1 MKNLPVSKRL
11 FVTFGVILGIFTCT
25 IILSIWALVGT
36 GSNFEKF
43 YENSY
48 NVTNTSADLR
58 ADIQTVAKYIGYSM
72 MEDDTAK
79 TAQYIQ
85 SAEESIQKLRDGTEY
100 MRGNFTGDMAIVDS
114 YDSVM
119 QAIKEDRNKV
129 FELAKENKNSEAI
142 QLYFNNVMPGFMEA
156 NQYLSDI
163 SDSASKAADQ
173 NYNSARKQ
181 TTVATIA
188 LLVLSVITFG
198 VTIGMAGYIIK
209 SITAPIR
216 EIEAAAKEMAA
227 GSLTVSI
234 TYESKD
240 EMGSLADSMRFLTEG
255 IRKIV
260 SDIGHI
266 LADLASGD
274 FHTTSQCLENYVGD
288 YAPILDSM
296 RLIRDNLN
304 ETMLQIQEAS
314 SQVAQ
319 GASQMA
325 ESAQGLAEG
334 ATEQAGAVQELTA
347 TVENVAEM
355 AENSADGARKAYE
368 EVKSSAER
376 AQIGK
381 QEMIELT
388 QAMERISTTSKEI
401 ENIIAAIEDIA
412 SQTNLLSLNASIEAA
427 RAGEAGR
434 GFAVVADQIGKLA
447 ADSAQSAV
455 NTKKLIVKTLEEI
468 DLGNDITSKTSKSFE
483 EVITDMKSFAQV
495 AKTTSESS
503 TMQFESL
510 MQVRQGIE
518 QISSVVQNNSAAAEE
533 TSATSEELSAQAE
546 NVEMQLSRF
555 QLLK

>member
-72 MEDDTAK
+72 MEDDGDK

-85 SAEESIQKLRDGTEY
+85 AAEESIQRLRDGTEY
-100 MRGNFTGDMAIVDS
+100 MRSNFTGDMAIVDS

-129 FELAKENKNSEAI
+129 FELAGENKNSEAI
-142 QLYFNNVMPGFMEA
+142 QLYFNNVMPGFIEA

-198 VTIGMAGYIIK
+198 ITIGMAGYIIK
-209 SITAPIR
+209 SITAPIH

-240 EMGSLADSMRFLTEG
+240 EMGSLADSMRFLTGG

-495 AKTTSESS
+495 AQTTSESS
-503 TMQFESL
+503 KMQFESL

-555 QLLK
+555 KLLK